1 MNSASFVSQSKVTQ
15 LFLILYLTK
24 HKPKDDICAFAA
36 WNGMG
41 FKSSYISLLRF
52 LFARV
57 FNHFLAQKLIG

>member
-1 MNSASFVSQSKVTQ
+1 MTQ
-15 LFLILYLTK
+15 LFLILDLTK

-57 FNHFLAQKLIG
+57 FNHVLAQKLIG